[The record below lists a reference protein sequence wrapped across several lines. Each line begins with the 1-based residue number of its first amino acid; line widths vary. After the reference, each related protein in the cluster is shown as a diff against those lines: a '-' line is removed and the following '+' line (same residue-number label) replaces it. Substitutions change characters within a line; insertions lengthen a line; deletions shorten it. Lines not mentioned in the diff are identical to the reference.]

1 MGFRRRRAGLGLG
14 PRVVFGDSMR
24 RDALGRVARVEVR
37 LEPPSAGLGQILHDK
52 AAGAPGA
59 AAGGD
64 DFADREAHQRR
75 DLFRSLE
82 VVMRRL
88 FQSLALER
96 DDALVARHLA
106 ARIDGEGH
114 MAPAEQVVARLK
126 SGR

>member
-1 MGFRRRRAGLGLG
+1 
-14 PRVVFGDSMR
+14 MR
-24 RDALGRVARVEVR
+24 RDAVGRVARVEVR

-52 AAGAPGA
+52 AAGAPRA

-64 DFADREAHQRR
+64 DLADREAHQRR

-82 VVMRRL
+82 VMMRGL

-96 DDALVARHLA
+96 YDALITRHLA

-114 MAPAEQVVARLK
+114 VAAAKQVVARLR